1 MRTPHLKPL
10 KKGIAH
16 GRNSYSG
23 SEKSEYSKETPVFA
37 YMRRSTSKIE
47 QEDSLEK
54 QEDCIDVIAQ
64 DHRIDESH
72 IIAFTETRSGFEN
85 RKRPRF
91 NEMIK
96 AIALPGDILFQARDH
111 MGPVSILRGKNA
123 DAYVKFASSI
133 TLRYS
138 DAPKGEQASVI
149 INKNNTKEEIITQQ
163 IGRAHV

>member
-96 AIALPGDILFQARDH
+96 AIDKLKVPCIL
-111 MGPVSILRGKNA
+111 L
-123 DAYVKFASSI
+123 AYDSSR
-133 TLRYS
+133 LSRNQKDS
-138 DAPKGEQASVI
+138 R
-149 INKNNTKEEIITQQ
+149 EIVDRIF
-163 IGRAHV
+163 